1 MAGKYTLAKLLSYSK
16 ADTAEKTMEVSLL
29 AEVFSEMLARDAG
42 VVLQEAMVKAGVRI
56 KAEKEA
62 AVEAARKKK
71 EEEAAAAAKRKAA
84 AEAAEAAKVK
94 AEEEAAAAAAA
105 PAFVIATAGE
115 TAAVAGDEDADDAF
129 DDKMINMDYAEDST
143 AAESAPEGAVE
154 DVSGLK
160 VAELKQ
166 RLQVSRL
173 MIYQSP
179 ACFTEM
185 LTILTAAGPRHVYGR
200 QEGCAP

>member
-1 MAGKYTLAKLLSYSK
+1 
-16 ADTAEKTMEVSLL
+16 MEVSLL

-42 VVLQEAMVKAGVRI
+42 VVLQEAMVKAGGRI